1 MTKSLTILT
10 ATLALGALLAGC
22 SAAVPTSNTHG
33 TFGPTGAIQA
43 EPTVDMIARLA
54 ITGANGYKLLATE
67 TAFNLGDIDHV
78 TLTLQK
84 YETATASWAD
94 VSGFAA
100 KKVARADLG
109 AALTLKN
116 LRMATQYKVVAK
128 AYSGADEAV
137 AANRIDNAVATDNET
152 TFTTPSLVVGS
163 QLNSTNGNNIDIDAR
178 TFTAKVQLKD
188 KTFAGQ
194 ATDNNGIDVTN
205 GTIVNTNA
213 TETF

>member
-1 MTKSLTILT
+1 MKQSLTILT
-10 ATLALGALLAGC
+10 ATLALGALLSGC
-22 SAAVPTSNTHG
+22 ATAVPTNTHG

-43 EPTVDMIARLA
+43 EPTVDMIAKLA
-54 ITGANGYKLLATE
+54 ITGADGYKLLATE
-67 TAFNLGDIDHV
+67 TAYNLGDIDHV

-84 YETATASWAD
+84 YEAATSSWAD

-128 AYSGADEAV
+128 AYAGADEAV
-137 AANRIDNAVATDNET
+137 AANRIDNAVALDNET

-163 QLNSTNGNNIDIDAR
+163 QVNSTNGNNIDIDAR
-178 TFTAKVQLKD
+178 TFTAKVKLKD

-194 ATDNNGIDVTN
+194 ATDSNGVEVTN
-205 GTIVNTNA
+205 GTIVDTNA